1 MELLQCNH
9 TLPTARLPATDFL
22 MPEGGEPI
30 VMGRWSFWGA
40 NVMGCAPGRP
50 CSDEHDQQ
58 AWLQRARCAT
68 SHSCQ

>member
-30 VMGRWSFWGA
+30 VMGRWSLFWG
-40 NVMGCAPGRP
+40 GG
-50 CSDEHDQQ
+50 
-58 AWLQRARCAT
+58 AT
-68 SHSCQ
+68 